1 VFQANGGNSSGRE
14 LQLVDRQMGGG
25 TDVAL
30 ETADITLMTSDLSRL
45 TEIFSIAKNAIAFS
59 IVPAL
64 GAFID

>member
-1 VFQANGGNSSGRE
+1 
-14 LQLVDRQMGGG
+14 MGEG

-45 TEIFSIAKNAIAFS
+45 TEIFSIGKNAIAFS